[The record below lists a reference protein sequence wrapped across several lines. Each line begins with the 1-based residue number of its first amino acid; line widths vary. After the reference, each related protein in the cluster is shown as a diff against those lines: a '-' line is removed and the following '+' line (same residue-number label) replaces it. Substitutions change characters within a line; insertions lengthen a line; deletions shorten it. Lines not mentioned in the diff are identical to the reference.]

1 MFKHRVMDR
10 KKFLKNSLL
19 IGTGVAGLSKLSA
32 RKKDSTYDKLMEDV
46 GFNHLPIKEHK
57 TMKSVYHPANTRGH
71 ANHGW
76 LDTHHTFSFATYRN
90 PERMNFGVL
99 RVLND
104 DIVAGGRGFSK
115 HPHDNMEI
123 ISIPMSGDLEHMDS
137 MGNQAIIK
145 QGDIQVMSAGTGIYH
160 SEKNKNSDQEVR
172 FLQIWLFPNKRSVT
186 PRYDQISLAD
196 ITLTNQLNQ
205 VLSPSKDDQGV
216 WIHQDAW
223 FHMGTYDKEVKET
236 YCIKKEGNGL
246 YTFVLEGEV
255 RVNDQPLSKRDG
267 YGVWDTEDVIIQ
279 SSPGAKIL
287 LMEVPMELR

>member
-1 MFKHRVMDR
+1 MNR

-19 IGTGVAGLSKLSA
+19 VGTGIAGLNRLSA
-32 RKKDSTYDKLMEDV
+32 KSREESTYDKLKEEV
-46 GFNHLPIKEHK
+46 GFNHLPTKEFK

-76 LDTHHTFSFATYRN
+76 LDTHHTFSFSTYRN

-104 DIVAGGRGFSK
+104 DIVAGGRGFNK

-123 ISIPMSGDLEHMDS
+123 ISIPMSGDLEHQDS

-145 QGDIQVMSAGTGIYH
+145 EGDIQVMSAGTGVTH
-160 SEKNKNSDQEVR
+160 SEKNKNSKDEVR
-172 FLQIWLFPNKRSVT
+172 FLQIWLFPKLRNVV
-186 PRYDQISLAD
+186 PRYDQISIAK
-196 ITLTNQLNQ
+196 ISKKNRLNQ
-205 VLSPSKDDQGV
+205 ILSPYKDDQGV

-223 FHMGTYDKEVKET
+223 FNMGSYDTHTEEKYKVHKP
-236 YCIKKEGNGL
+236 GNGI

-255 RVNDQPLSKRDG
+255 CINEQSLSKRDG
-267 YGVWDTEDVIIQ
+267 YGVWDTDEISIT
-279 SSPGAKIL
+279 SSDGAKIL
-287 LMEVPMELR
+287 VMEVPMQL